1 MIKRDKTRLSAW
13 ICVLILF
20 LLLLVL
26 LWMDIN
32 AGYRKIEPGQIGE
45 LLLGQGEPGL
55 RYTLF
60 HLRLPRVF
68 TSMLVGMGLAGSGAI
83 LQGVSRNPMAEPG
96 ILGINAGG
104 GLFLA
109 LFLVFFSGKA
119 EGYSYLL
126 PILAFGGSV
135 TIAVLDFRLARTR
148 RGLSPRRLL
157 LVGVAVSM
165 GVSSLSSILM
175 LGMSD
180 SEYAFVQSWIS
191 GSIWGADWENLK
203 ILAPVMFL
211 LLVLSMGKSRTLNV
225 LALGEQ
231 TATGLGVRV
240 SRQNLLLL
248 GTAVAMSSLC
258 CAVGGGLSFVGLVC
272 PHLSRK
278 LVGQDFRV
286 LLPAS
291 LLTGG
296 CLMAVSDMISRS
308 LLPPHEIPIGIVAAV
323 MGAPYFI
330 YLLMKE

>member
-1 MIKRDKTRLSAW
+1 M
-13 ICVLILF
+13 
-20 LLLLVL
+20 
-26 LWMDIN
+26 
-32 AGYRKIEPGQIGE
+32 
-45 LLLGQGEPGL
+45 
-55 RYTLF
+55 
-60 HLRLPRVF
+60 
-68 TSMLVGMGLAGSGAI
+68 
-83 LQGVSRNPMAEPG
+83 
-96 ILGINAGG
+96 
-104 GLFLA
+104 
-109 LFLVFFSGKA
+109 
-119 EGYSYLL
+119 
-126 PILAFGGSV
+126 
-135 TIAVLDFRLARTR
+135 
-148 RGLSPRRLL
+148 
-157 LVGVAVSM
+157 
-165 GVSSLSSILM
+165 
-175 LGMSD
+175 
-180 SEYAFVQSWIS
+180 
-191 GSIWGADWENLK
+191 
-203 ILAPVMFL
+203 APVMFL

-278 LVGQDFRV
+278 LVGPDFRV

-308 LLPPHEIPIGIVAAV
+308 LLPPHEIPIGIIAAV